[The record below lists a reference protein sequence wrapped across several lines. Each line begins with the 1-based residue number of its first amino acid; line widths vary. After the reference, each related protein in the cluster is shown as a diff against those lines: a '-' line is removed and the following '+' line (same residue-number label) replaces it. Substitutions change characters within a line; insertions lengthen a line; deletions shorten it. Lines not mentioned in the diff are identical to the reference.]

1 MDETQASLT
10 GIYLALSACALVSL
24 LALVLS
30 VVALRASH
38 RQLDQLRGR
47 HRRLENELAVVNSAA
62 IGMGN
67 RLLSMEKRVQEGAA
81 SGSAAPGST
90 AGAGSEQDLPYTQAR
105 QLFQMGMD
113 VEEVAQRCGLSRAE
127 ASLLQAMQ
135 EHQS

>member
-1 MDETQASLT
+1 VDVTQASIN
-10 GIYLALSACALVSL
+10 GIYLALAACALVSL
-24 LALVLS
+24 VALVLS

-47 HRRLENELAVVNSAA
+47 HRRLESELAVVNSAA

-67 RLLSMEKRVQEGAA
+67 RLLSMEKRVQE
-81 SGSAAPGST
+81 S
-90 AGAGSEQDLPYTQAR
+90 GAGSTTGSSTESAPGQELPYTQAR
-105 QLFQMGMD
+105 QLFQMGME

-135 EHQS
+135 EHQSAG